1 MSKAVEQQEESKYTK
16 LSNLNVSEHV
26 EKKGRFSYLSWTWAI
41 DTLRKFDPTAIW
53 EVKRFDGKP
62 YLKTECGYFVE
73 VAVTVDG
80 ITLSQIHPVLDN
92 NNRPITQPNSFQINT
107 SIQRCLVKA
116 IALHG
121 LGLYIYAGEDLPDT
135 EKQEPG
141 GFSPHSDERNEWGE
155 PLKQAVKKDEIPEF
169 SAKKPAGDIVILYIE
184 EIEKKEGIN
193 AKTKKPWTSWS
204 LKVGNSKWGTFSGTI
219 AALAE
224 EAKSAGKP
232 VEVTYIVKE
241 FAPGKSSNEIVT
253 LKILDDTQEN
263 KEKADQ
269 IPF

>member
-1 MSKAVEQQEESKYTK
+1 MSKVEEKQEESKYTK
-16 LSNLNVSEHV
+16 LSNINVNEHV

-73 VAVTVDG
+73 VAVTIDG

-121 LGLYIYAGEDLPDT
+121 LGLYIYAGEDLPDDST
-135 EKQEPG
+135 EGHVPRLAAG
-141 GFSPHSDERNEWGE
+141 SPKPSEAGS
-155 PLKQAVKKDEIPEF
+155 IPAP
-169 SAKKPAGDIVILYIE
+169 SATSSLAGDIVILYIE
-184 EIEKKEGIN
+184 EIEKKEGVN

-204 LKVGNSKWGTFSGTI
+204 LKVGNTKWGTFSGSI

-224 EAKSAGKP
+224 EAKAAGKP
-232 VEVTYIVKE
+232 VEVEYVTKE

-253 LKILDDTQEN
+253 LKILDDREN
-263 KEKADQ
+263 D
-269 IPF
+269 IPL